1 MSYRRTGLL
10 VGLLALMA
18 MIVGACSPR
27 VVNEPVGQDHASEEH
42 SNPDSDHADE
52 HGARVPNEGAE
63 IHILSPSEG
72 DVITGGEVV
81 VEVEVINFELDHDGS
96 HWHVYVDGVSHGM
109 VTGHD
114 FDQALRGLEPGEHTI
129 EVYLAHGT
137 HEELEQGDSVTI
149 TIQE

>member
-1 MSYRRTGLL
+1 MNFRRTGLL
-10 VGLLALMA
+10 VGLLGLTAIFA
-18 MIVGACSPR
+18 GACSPS
-27 VVNEPVGQDHASEEH
+27 VVNEPVGQDHAGEEH
-42 SNPDSDHADE
+42 SHADGGHADE
-52 HGARVPNEGAE
+52 PGARVPNEGAE
-63 IHILSPSEG
+63 IHVVSPSEG

-96 HWHVYVDGVSHGM
+96 HWHVYVDGASHGM

-129 EVYLAHGT
+129 EVYLALGT